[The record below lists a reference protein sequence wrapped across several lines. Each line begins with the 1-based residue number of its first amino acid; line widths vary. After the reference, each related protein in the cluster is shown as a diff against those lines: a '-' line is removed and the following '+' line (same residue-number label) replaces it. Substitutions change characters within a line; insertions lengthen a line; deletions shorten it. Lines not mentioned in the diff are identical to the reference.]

1 MDRSIFDNNW
11 LCVYSKVVMMKKFKA
26 LILSV
31 LVAASAAFGAD
42 FKQLDKAQSAE
53 AIRKIDASCVGIK
66 SLSADF
72 KQVKEMAI
80 LQEKMVSKGKMW
92 FADGMLRWEYVSP
105 YTYLFILNKEK
116 VLLQSSQTTNKMDV
130 NSNRLF
136 KSIARIIMNSITGQ
150 GLSGE
155 GDFKVR
161 MFLSDGRYMAELE
174 PVRQEIKRM
183 FKTVRLHFGK
193 DLKVSEVV
201 LVDNSGETV
210 ITIQNAEYNKPVDAK
225 LFVVD

>member
-1 MDRSIFDNNW
+1 MKSLRIIFIG
-11 LCVYSKVVMMKKFKA
+11 LA
-26 LILSV
+26 LLFAVSS
-31 LVAASAAFGAD
+31 ASGAD
-42 FKQLDKAQSAE
+42 YKPLTEAQTAE
-53 AIRKIDASCVGIK
+53 AIKKIDASCAGIK
-66 SLSADF
+66 SLTADF
-72 KQVKEMAI
+72 KQVKDIAI
-80 LQEKMVSKGKMW
+80 LQEKMVSTGKMY

-116 VLLQSSQTTNKMDV
+116 VLLQSSQTSSKMDV

-150 GLSGE
+150 GLAGG

-161 MFLSDGRYMAELE
+161 MYLDGGCYVAELE
-174 PVRQEIKRM
+174 PLKKEMKQM

-193 DLKVSEVV
+193 DLKVNEVD

-210 ITIQNAEYNKPVDAK
+210 ITIRNAVYNKTVDAK
-225 LFVVD
+225 VFVVD

>member
-1 MDRSIFDNNW
+1 MIMRSLRIIFVD
-11 LCVYSKVVMMKKFKA
+11 LA
-26 LILSV
+26 LLF
-31 LVAASAAFGAD
+31 AASSASGAD
-42 FKQLDKAQSAE
+42 YKPLTEAQTAE
-53 AIRKIDASCVGIK
+53 AIQKIDASCAGIK
-66 SLSADF
+66 SLKADF
-72 KQVKEMAI
+72 KQVKDIAI
-80 LQEKMVSKGKMW
+80 LQEKMVSTGKMY

-150 GLSGE
+150 GLAGG

-161 MFLSDGRYMAELE
+161 MFLDGGCYVAELE
-174 PVRQEIKRM
+174 PLKKEMRQM

-193 DLKVSEVV
+193 DLKVNEVD

-210 ITIQNAEYNKPVDAK
+210 ITILNAEYNKAVDAK
-225 LFVVD
+225 VFVVD

>member
-1 MDRSIFDNNW
+1 MIMRSLRIIFIG
-11 LCVYSKVVMMKKFKA
+11 LA
-26 LILSV
+26 LALGSRF
-31 LVAASAAFGAD
+31 AFATD
-42 FKQLDKAQSAE
+42 YKPLTEAQAAE
-53 AIRKIDASCVGIK
+53 AIKKIDASCAGIE
-66 SLSADF
+66 SLAADF
-72 KQVKEMAI
+72 KQVKDITI
-80 LQEKMVSKGKMW
+80 LQEKMVSTGKMW

-116 VLLQSSQTTNKMDV
+116 VLLQSSQTSSKMDV

-150 GLSGE
+150 GLAGG

-161 MFLSDGRYMAELE
+161 MFFDDGCYVAELE
-174 PVRQEIKRM
+174 PLKKEMKQM

-193 DLKVSEVV
+193 DLKVSEVD

-210 ITIQNAEYNKPVDAK
+210 ITILNAEYNKTVDAK
-225 LFVVD
+225 VFVVD

>member
-1 MDRSIFDNNW
+1 MIMKSLRIIF
-11 LCVYSKVVMMKKFKA
+11 VGIA
-26 LILSV
+26 LLF
-31 LVAASAAFGAD
+31 AASSASGAD
-42 FKQLDKAQSAE
+42 FKPLTETQTAE
-53 AIRKIDASCVGIK
+53 AIKKIDASCAGIK
-66 SLSADF
+66 SLKADF
-72 KQVKEMAI
+72 KQVKDIAI
-80 LQEKMVSKGKMW
+80 LQDKMVSTGKMY

-150 GLSGE
+150 GLAGG

-161 MFLSDGRYMAELE
+161 MFLDGDCYVAELE
-174 PVRQEIKRM
+174 PLKKEMKQM

-193 DLKVSEVV
+193 DLKVNEVD

-210 ITIQNAEYNKPVDAK
+210 ITILNAEYNNTVDAK
-225 LFVVD
+225 VFVVD

>member
-1 MDRSIFDNNW
+1 MI
-11 LCVYSKVVMMKKFKA
+11 KKFKA
-26 LILSV
+26 LILIMLFAV
-31 LVAASAAFGAD
+31 SAAFGAD
-42 FKQLDKAQSAE
+42 FKQLDEAQSAE
-53 AIRKIDASCVGIK
+53 AIRKIDASCAGIK

-80 LQEKMVSKGKMW
+80 LQEKMVSKGKMC

-174 PVRQEIKRM
+174 PLRKEIKQM